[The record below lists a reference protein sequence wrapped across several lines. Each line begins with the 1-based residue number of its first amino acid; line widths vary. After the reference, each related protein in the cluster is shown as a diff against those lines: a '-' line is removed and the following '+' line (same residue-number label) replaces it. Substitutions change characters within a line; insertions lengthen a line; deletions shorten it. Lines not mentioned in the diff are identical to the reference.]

1 VMSFDAISFLSFHMI
16 ETLIKTYSG
25 VIFMTLATQT
35 AVRTL
40 GDYTY
45 QAIQKHFKKTLKWEK
60 TVKKDEDPEALH
72 QMRVGMRRLRTVV
85 SRFGFVVDLPK
96 PVTDRNIGRIAR
108 RLGTLRDLDVLKE
121 SVEKNFQPHLPPQEL
136 KYLEKAFN
144 AIDKQ
149 REQALADVKTTLK
162 DSRYKSL
169 RNSLDHWLEEPKYLD
184 SASQPID
191 LVLPDLLLPEVS
203 YFFLHPGWQ
212 FGIPLGSNN
221 GVSTSTSLLRS
232 YPKGMTNT
240 EIDKNLN
247 SNHEV
252 LHSLRK
258 QSKRLR
264 YQMELFTDFYGETYG
279 EHLTEVRNI
288 QDVLG
293 EIHDSDFLEDWLVD
307 IFGENFTQKLPTFVS
322 LLVDKRHQLWQ
333 QWAPIQRRY
342 TQSDTRNQFH
352 LSILNPISTQADEN

>member
-1 VMSFDAISFLSFHMI
+1 
-16 ETLIKTYSG
+16 
-25 VIFMTLATQT
+25 MTLATQT
-35 AVRTL
+35 VVKTL
-40 GDYTY
+40 GDYAY

-85 SRFGFVVDLPK
+85 SRFGFVVNLPK
-96 PVTDRNIGRIAR
+96 AVTDRNIGKIAR
-108 RLGTLRDLDVLKE
+108 RLGNLRDLDVLKE
-121 SVEKNFQPHLPPQEL
+121 SVEKNFQPHLPPEEL
-136 KYLEKAFN
+136 KHLEKAFN

-149 REQALADVKTTLK
+149 RQQALTDVKATLK
-162 DSRYKSL
+162 DERYKSL
-169 RNSLDHWLEEPKYLD
+169 KSSLEHWLEEPRYQE
-184 SASQPID
+184 SAPLSID

-232 YPKGMTNT
+232 YPKGMTST
-240 EIDKNLN
+240 HVEQNLN

-258 QSKRLR
+258 QAKRLR
-264 YQMELFTDFYGETYG
+264 YQMELFTEFYGETYG
-279 EHLTEVRNI
+279 EHLIEVKNI
-288 QDVLG
+288 QDILG
-293 EIHDSDFLEDWLVD
+293 EIHDSDVLEDWLVD
-307 IFGENFTQKLPTFVS
+307 VFGEDFTEKLPTFTS

-342 TQSDTRNQFH
+342 TQLDTRNQLH
-352 LSILNPISTQADEN
+352 LAILNPISKQLEDN

>member
-1 VMSFDAISFLSFHMI
+1 
-16 ETLIKTYSG
+16 
-25 VIFMTLATQT
+25 MTLATQT
-35 AVRTL
+35 VVKTL
-40 GDYTY
+40 GDYAY

-85 SRFGFVVDLPK
+85 SRFGFVVNLPK
-96 PVTDRNIGRIAR
+96 AVTDRNIGKIAR
-108 RLGTLRDLDVLKE
+108 RLGNLRDLDVLKE
-121 SVEKNFQPHLPPQEL
+121 SVVKNFQPHLPPEEL
-136 KYLEKAFN
+136 KHLEKAFN

-149 REQALADVKTTLK
+149 REQALTDVKATLK
-162 DSRYKSL
+162 DGRYKSL
-169 RNSLDHWLEEPKYLD
+169 KTSLDHWLEEPRYQE
-184 SASQPID
+184 SAPLSID

-212 FGIPLGSNN
+212 FGTPLGSNN

-232 YPKGMTNT
+232 YPKGMTST
-240 EIDKNLN
+240 DVEQSLN

-258 QSKRLR
+258 QAKRLR
-264 YQMELFTDFYGETYG
+264 YQMELFTEFYGETYA
-279 EHLTEVRNI
+279 EHLIEVKNI
-288 QDVLG
+288 QDILG
-293 EIHDSDFLEDWLVD
+293 EIHDSDVLEDWLVD
-307 IFGENFTQKLPTFVS
+307 VFGENFTEKLPTFTS

-342 TQSDTRNQFH
+342 TQLDTRNQLH
-352 LSILNPISTQADEN
+352 LAILNPILKQLEDN